1 MSLNPPRQPSGSPAH
16 LFRPDPE
23 ALLLEA
29 VRQRRRHE
37 SLQRLQRC
45 VHRRGP
51 DWLHQFQSRTLPA
64 LEGNEAVA
72 WLGALLGEES
82 GHAAEGGGV
91 PLGSPPLESV
101 TSDSLALVMAA
112 DPQGVGEDS
121 SWIEQRATAAVDG
134 AIASMLAE
142 CPELVPPVHRLG
154 AALPLPLTVVPP
166 APPVPQVLPGRV
178 PPPVF
183 SFAGPP
189 SFEPMVAAGSQQ
201 GLLPGDAMEESG
213 KKGLSHLESSGAA
226 ADIDDVAPFEGPS
239 DDFAAPKQW
248 TAAELGAALGSRLLR
263 RISRSDWRTLARI
276 RRNPTPDPQ
285 VTEPAVAGRLQPA
298 VPEEFHGPVASH
310 HLPALAPQDP
320 LAVVVRFA
328 ESQTGEDSLEDA
340 APSLPALADLR
351 AWLPNSSMP
360 RAS

>member
-1 MSLNPPRQPSGSPAH
+1 MSLNPPRQPSGSSAH

-51 DWLHQFQSRTLPA
+51 DWLHHFQSSTLPA
-64 LEGNEAVA
+64 HEGIEAVA
-72 WLGALLGEES
+72 WLEALLGEEA
-82 GHAAEGGGV
+82 GPAAQGVGV
-91 PLGSPPLESV
+91 PLGSPPLESD
-101 TSDSLALVMAA
+101 TIDYLAMVVPA
-112 DPQGVGEDS
+112 DPQSVGEHS
-121 SWIEQRATAAVDG
+121 RWIEQRATAAVDG
-134 AIASMLAE
+134 ALASMLAE
-142 CPELVPPVHRLG
+142 CPELVPPVLRLG
-154 AALPLPLTVVPP
+154 SALPLPLTVIPP

-183 SFAGPP
+183 SFAAPS
-189 SFEPMVAAGSQQ
+189 SFEPMVDPGSLQDP
-201 GLLPGDAMEESG
+201 LPGDAIEESE
-213 KKGLSHLESSGAA
+213 KKGLSHLESSGSA
-226 ADIDDVAPFEGPS
+226 ADVDDLAPFEGCP
-239 DDFAAPKQW
+239 DEFAAPKQW
-248 TAAELGAALGSRLLR
+248 TAADLGAALGSRLLR
-263 RISRSDWRTLARI
+263 RISRTDWRTRVPI
-276 RRNPTPDPQ
+276 RRNRTTDLQ

-298 VPEEFHGPVASH
+298 VPEEFHGPLASH
-310 HLPALAPQDP
+310 PIPALVPQDP
-320 LAVVVRFA
+320 LAGVVRLA
-328 ESQTGEDSLEDA
+328 ERQTGEFNLEDA